1 MIEGLAG
8 IKYGFTGFGPKSRK
22 PNCFGV
28 SRRILSEQGGLLI
41 ICSSTV
47 PSLPVHALNI
57 LPAEDEIVNLS
68 PRKGLIKKQ
77 VLSSN
82 LPEPEAVSRENISNW
97 RFMGCVIMARILNRN
112 STDTMLL
119 EGETETRKIYAVYNL
134 GEAA

>member
-47 PSLPVHALNI
+47 PGLPVHALNI
-57 LPAEDEIVNLS
+57 LPGEDEIVNLS

-97 RFMGCVIMARILNRN
+97 RFMGRVIMARIFNRN
-112 STDTMLL
+112 STNTMLL
-119 EGETETRKIYAVYNL
+119 KDETEPRKIYAVYNL
-134 GEAA
+134 DEAV

>member
-1 MIEGLAG
+1 MIEGLTG

-47 PSLPVHALNI
+47 PGLPVHALNI

-68 PRKGLIKKQ
+68 PRKGLVKKR

-97 RFMGCVIMARILNRN
+97 RFMGRVIMARIFNRN
-112 STDTMLL
+112 STNTMLL
-119 EGETETRKIYAVYNL
+119 EGETEPRKIYTVYSL

>member
-22 PNCFGV
+22 PNCFGI

-47 PSLPVHALNI
+47 PGLPVHALNI
-57 LPAEDEIVNLS
+57 LPGDDEIVNLS
-68 PRKGLIKKQ
+68 PRKGLIKKP

-97 RFMGCVIMARILNRN
+97 RFMGRVIMARIFNRN
-112 STDTMLL
+112 STNTMLL
-119 EGETETRKIYAVYNL
+119 KDETEPRKIYAVYNL
-134 GEAA
+134 DEAV

>member
-22 PNCFGV
+22 PNCLGV
-28 SRRILSEQGGLLI
+28 SRRILSEHGGLLI

-47 PSLPVHALNI
+47 PGLPVHALNL
-57 LPAEDEIVNLS
+57 LPGEDEIVNIS

-77 VLSSN
+77 VLSSS
-82 LPEPEAVSRENISNW
+82 LPESESVSRENISNW
-97 RFMGCVIMARILNRN
+97 HFMGRVILARILNRN
-112 STDTMLL
+112 STNTMLL
-119 EGETETRKIYAVYNL
+119 EGEPEPRKIYAVYSL

>member
-8 IKYGFTGFGPKSRK
+8 IKYGFTGFSPESRK
-22 PNCFGV
+22 PNCFGI

-47 PSLPVHALNI
+47 PGLPVHALNI
-57 LPAEDEIVNLS
+57 LPGEDEIVNLS

-82 LPEPEAVSRENISNW
+82 LPEPEAASRENISNW
-97 RFMGCVIMARILNRN
+97 RFMGRVIMARIFNRN
-112 STDTMLL
+112 STNTMLL
-119 EGETETRKIYAVYNL
+119 KDETEPRKIYAVYNL
-134 GEAA
+134 DEAA